1 MAMCDAKT
9 LYEAIESGK
18 TVDEK
23 TIISLLSQR
32 NTGQL
37 KSILDSYKK
46 LYGSEF
52 SRSIK
57 QTKCGQFGKELRI
70 AIRCIRNPEKF
81 FAKQLRMKNAGA
93 REILI
98 RIIVTRAEI
107 DIKEINKVFMSKNGS
122 SIENLVKR
130 EFNNKKDNNSYMASD
145 ALVRLIKGCWIEHM
159 LCLVVLH
166 MK

>member
-18 TVDEK
+18 AVDEK
-23 TIISLLSQR
+23 TIISVLSQR

-37 KSILDSYKK
+37 RAILDSYKQ

-57 QTKCGQFGKELRI
+57 QTKCGQFGKDLRI

-81 FAKQLRMKNAGA
+81 FAKKLRMKNADA

-107 DIKEINKVFMSKNGS
+107 DIKEINKVFMSKTGS

-130 EFNNKKDNNSYMASD
+130 EFDNKKDNNNYMVSGI
-145 ALVRLIKGCWIEHM
+145 LIRLIRGY
-159 LCLVVLH
+159 
-166 MK
+166 